1 VIQIVLYPKKVEQL
15 QQQQLLKVFLEE
27 VAEVDNLFQTGL
39 QVMVDGTFVLEI
51 ETNDILTIYNK
62 TLKRRV

>member
-1 VIQIVLYPKKVEQL
+1 
-15 QQQQLLKVFLEE
+15 LLKVFLEE

-51 ETNDILTIYNK
+51 ETNDILTTYNK